1 MLQLIDIVKKYKTG
15 DTEVVALKGVSLSF
29 RNSEFVSI
37 LGPSG
42 CGKTTLLNIMCG
54 LAKADEGIM
63 DGFCN
68 KNFSYI
74 FQEPRLLPWKN
85 VRDNI
90 DFVLSRDISSS
101 ERRYIVDNYLKLV
114 ELEEFADYYP
124 SQLSGGMSQ
133 RVSLA
138 RAFASPS
145 QIILMDEPLSGLDIS
160 LKHNLIQ
167 RFINIWRNDKRSV
180 IYVTHDIDE
189 ALMLCDEIF
198 VLSKSPVKVLMKE
211 NIDIAHEER
220 DYLLLQEYKAKCL
233 RAMSMI

>member
-1 MLQLIDIVKKYKTG
+1 
-15 DTEVVALKGVSLSF
+15 
-29 RNSEFVSI
+29 
-37 LGPSG
+37 
-42 CGKTTLLNIMCG
+42 
-54 LAKADEGIM
+54 
-63 DGFCN
+63 
-68 KNFSYI
+68 
-74 FQEPRLLPWKN
+74 
-85 VRDNI
+85 
-90 DFVLSRDISSS
+90 
-101 ERRYIVDNYLKLV
+101 
-114 ELEEFADYYP
+114 
-124 SQLSGGMSQ
+124 MSQ

>member
-1 MLQLIDIVKKYKTG
+1 M
-15 DTEVVALKGVSLSF
+15 SF
-29 RNSEFVSI
+29 RLINITKSFDGKSIFKNFNIEFSEGKISCI

-101 ERRYIVDNYLKLV
+101 ERRYIVDNFLKLV

-233 RAMSMI
+233 RAMSII